1 MARKTEIVNVTSEGR
16 DKGKQFIITEMPA
29 LRAERWAFRAL
40 LALAHS
46 GVQLPEGAADGGMAV
61 LASAGLQALNS
72 LDFEEA
78 RPLLDEMWSCVQIVP
93 DPKNQSIVRPLV
105 IRESEGDDIEEL
117 TTIFQL
123 RERIFRLH
131 TDFFFKGK

>member
-1 MARKTEIVNVTSEGR
+1 VSRKTEIINVTSEGR

-93 DPKNQSIVRPLV
+93 DPKNPNIVRPLV
-105 IRESEGDDIEEL
+105 IREADGDDIEEL

>member
-1 MARKTEIVNVTSEGR
+1 MPPRRCARGRSRSSGRASARRRCNQKGRRVSRKTEIINVTSEGR

-61 LASAGLQALNS
+61 LASAGLQAL
-72 LDFEEA
+72 
-78 RPLLDEMWSCVQIVP
+78 
-93 DPKNQSIVRPLV
+93 
-105 IRESEGDDIEEL
+105 
-117 TTIFQL
+117 
-123 RERIFRLH
+123 
-131 TDFFFKGK
+131 

>member
-105 IRESEGDDIEEL
+105 IREGEGDDIEEL

>member
-1 MARKTEIVNVTSEGR
+1 VARKTEIINVTSDGR

-93 DPKNQSIVRPLV
+93 DPKNPNIIRPLV
-105 IRESEGDDIEEL
+105 IREADGDDIEEL

>member
-93 DPKNQSIVRPLV
+93 DPKNQSIVRLLV
-105 IRESEGDDIEEL
+105 IREGEGDDIEEL